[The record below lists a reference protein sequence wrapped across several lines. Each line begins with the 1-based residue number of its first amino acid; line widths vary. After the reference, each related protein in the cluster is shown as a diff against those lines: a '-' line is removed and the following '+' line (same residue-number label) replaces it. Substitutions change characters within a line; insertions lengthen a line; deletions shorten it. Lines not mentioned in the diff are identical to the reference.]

1 MAPRTSW
8 KTLYLDLPENV
19 AARLREKRVKPDQL
33 TAKTDGE
40 ILALGLSDVDLE
52 TIRAK
57 YPIVLPDAA
66 VGAHHD
72 APSVSISTSHF
83 YKFPR
88 QVYDRSKRYKVLA
101 KKKMTDMNT
110 TNLASAVNM
119 VIGTARS
126 MGVDV
131 K

>member
-8 KTLYLDLPENV
+8 KQLYLDLPENV
-19 AARLREKRVKPDQL
+19 AARLREKRVKPEQL

-66 VGAHHD
+66 AGAHHD
-72 APSVSISTSHF
+72 ARGRDFESFDGHDYV
-83 YKFPR
+83 
-88 QVYDRSKRYKVLA
+88 
-101 KKKMTDMNT
+101 
-110 TNLASAVNM
+110 
-119 VIGTARS
+119 
-126 MGVDV
+126 
-131 K
+131 